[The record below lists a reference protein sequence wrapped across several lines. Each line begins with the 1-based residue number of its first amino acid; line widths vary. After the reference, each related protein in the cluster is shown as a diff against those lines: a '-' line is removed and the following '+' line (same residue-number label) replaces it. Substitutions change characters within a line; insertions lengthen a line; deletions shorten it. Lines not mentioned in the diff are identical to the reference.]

1 MARGRML
8 NATIATDNRLAR
20 LSLEAEYLYL
30 KSIPHL
36 DRDGLIL
43 GDATVLWARV
53 CPRRI
58 ELMPDI
64 DALVQEW
71 QALDLVIAY
80 SSSEGQ
86 ILYFPTFT
94 QNQAGLRYD
103 REPASTLPVPP
114 HYIRTPTGLA
124 PISDRPFI
132 DTAPEDIRQSS
143 GSHPADVRQAAAL
156 REVKLREVE
165 VEVEVE
171 REVKLREVEQEE
183 SGVERESERETRTP
197 PRSPPLPAQIQAY
210 IDNGG
215 KFPTGK
221 LVDGTSKRERAIH
234 WICERVAD
242 DAASLERW
250 GRVVAGYC
258 AQWSP
263 KSYTVMVNEYYLTG
277 RVPGEPTPRP
287 GPGNKAGIPVD
298 LQHLPR
304 AVAAAVMVDREEGE
318 NWIEKMMSSPKSGP
332 Y

>member
-80 SSSEGQ
+80 DSAEGQ

-103 REPASTLPVPP
+103 REPASTLPAPP
-114 HYIRTPTGLA
+114 HYIRTPTGLV

-132 DTAPEDIRQSS
+132 DTAPKDIRQSS

-156 REVKLREVE
+156 
-165 VEVEVE
+165 

-234 WICERVAD
+234 WICERVTD

-258 AQWSP
+258 AQ
-263 KSYTVMVNEYYLTG
+263 
-277 RVPGEPTPRP
+277 
-287 GPGNKAGIPVD
+287 
-298 LQHLPR
+298 
-304 AVAAAVMVDREEGE
+304 
-318 NWIEKMMSSPKSGP
+318 
-332 Y
+332 

>member
-143 GSHPADVRQAAAL
+143 GSHPADVRQTAAL

-197 PRSPPLPAQIQAY
+197 PRSPPQIGRAQ
-210 IDNGG
+210 
-215 KFPTGK
+215 
-221 LVDGTSKRERAIH
+221 V
-234 WICERVAD
+234 
-242 DAASLERW
+242 
-250 GRVVAGYC
+250 
-258 AQWSP
+258 
-263 KSYTVMVNEYYLTG
+263 
-277 RVPGEPTPRP
+277 
-287 GPGNKAGIPVD
+287 
-298 LQHLPR
+298 
-304 AVAAAVMVDREEGE
+304 
-318 NWIEKMMSSPKSGP
+318 
-332 Y
+332 